1 MVPSCARGL
10 SILCT
15 RTRGLTTQDCVCV
28 DEQDGHE
35 DNVFVIV
42 CPEGTMAGQ
51 TISVIRPGG
60 QEVELTVPQ
69 GVNAGEEFEVCL
81 NASRYMH
88 R

>member
-1 MVPSCARGL
+1 M
-10 SILCT
+10 
-15 RTRGLTTQDCVCV
+15 
-28 DEQDGHE
+28 
-35 DNVFVIV
+35 FVIV

-51 TISVIRPGG
+51 TISVISPGG